1 MRKSI
6 LMGAVIGTAA
16 VLSAGAMAGYL
27 TWKNPAY
34 AEVVSVDP
42 VRQAVTTPERVCRD
56 EQVTRRKPVNDEH
69 RIIGTVIGG
78 MAGGVVGHQIGNGT
92 GKTVATVAG
101 AAAGG
106 YAGNQVQKKMQEK
119 DIYVAT
125 EKHCKTANRVSEKVV
140 AYDVRYRLHGKTSK
154 VRMDHDPGP
163 RLPVKDGKVVL
174 THDPDA
180 KPDSKA

>member
-1 MRKSI
+1 MGGSQGAFAPSKKRTAGMRKSI

-78 MAGGVVGHQIGNGT
+78 MAGGGVGHQIGNGT

-101 AAAGG
+101 VAAGG
-106 YAGNQVQKKMQEK
+106 YAGNQVQEKMQEK
-119 DIYVAT
+119 DTYVAD
-125 EKHCKTANRVSEKVV
+125 EKQCKTANRVFANVV
-140 AYDVRYRLHGKTSK
+140 A
-154 VRMDHDPGP
+154 
-163 RLPVKDGKVVL
+163 
-174 THDPDA
+174 
-180 KPDSKA
+180 

>member
-1 MRKSI
+1 MKKSI
-6 LMGAVIGTAA
+6 LVAAVIGTAGI
-16 VLSAGAMAGYL
+16 LSAGAMAGYL

-34 AEVVSVDP
+34 AEVVGVDP
-42 VRQAVTTPERVCRD
+42 VRQAVTIPEKVCRN
-56 EQVTRRKPVNDEH
+56 ERVTRRKPVKDEH

-119 DIYVAT
+119 DSYVAA

-140 AYDVRYRLHGKTSK
+140 TYDVRYRLRGKTSK

-163 RLPVKDGKVVL
+163 RLPVRDGKVVVNSDE
-174 THDPDA
+174 T
-180 KPDSKA
+180 